1 MENKNLLSIGK
12 IVNTFGIKGA
22 VKIALEKS
30 IEVNDINGI
39 KLLFIENTNN
49 VIIPKQVESISMQK
63 SHLVVYFKEH
73 NHINEV
79 EIFKGKKVKYLND
92 NDAFSIFYDL
102 TYYSVVYNKQN
113 GKVIETMFN
122 GNHDLVKVLLENEEK
137 AFWVPLV
144 DVYTNNI
151 DDESRIITLKN
162 IEGLK

>member
-22 VKIALEKS
+22 VKIALEKN
-30 IEVNDINGI
+30 IEVNDINEI

-49 VIIPKQVESISMQK
+49 VIIPKQVKSISMQK

-73 NHINEV
+73 HHINEV
-79 EIFKGKKVKYLND
+79 ENFRGKQIKYLND

-102 TYYSVVYNKQN
+102 TYYTVVYKQQN
-113 GKVIETMFN
+113 GKVVETIFN
-122 GNHDLVKVLLENEEK
+122 GQHDLVKVLLENETKE
-137 AFWVPLV
+137 FWVPLV
-144 DVYTNNI
+144 DMYTTNI